1 MNAPPPHAEVSD
13 LALTVDMIVVGA
25 GMAGLSAAGF
35 AAAHGAQVV
44 VVDKA
49 PDIGGSSVLSGTT
62 LWTAPSME
70 AFRQLCPDGDERLGQ
85 VLVDRFPEALEW
97 VRSTGVEF
105 TGERSVVRF
114 GRGYRF
120 DVLEYLR
127 WCKNAVERAGG
138 WVLPRSEAQE
148 LLSDNGRVSG
158 ASIADEDGVTPIGG
172 DAVLLA
178 TGGFQGSADLRRR
191 HLGAGRDL
199 ALRSNPYSTG
209 DGLRLA
215 RALGARIDGNLASF
229 YGHSIAAP
237 LDTFTP
243 GQFAALSV
251 QYSAEGIVV
260 NLAGERFADESL
272 CDHVI
277 AQRLVREPQA
287 RGLVIVDR
295 QILHSPSL
303 GASHPVDG
311 PAYVERSADDVFG
324 AAISAGAHVASAGD
338 LDTLAAAV
346 QEWGFAGSPVAST
359 VRRFN
364 ADLADGSS
372 CRPPRRWNRKPVDLP
387 PFWAVEIQ
395 PSVTFTEGGIGV
407 DSDARV
413 LRSDGSACPGL
424 FAAGADL
431 GGIYNGGYAGG
442 LALAL
447 VFGLQAAR
455 RVLTDKGLHV
465 AGGAQ

>member
-1 MNAPPPHAEVSD
+1 VNASVPDIEVNHPEVS
-13 LALTVDMIVVGA
+13 VDMIVVGA

-35 AAAHGAQVV
+35 AAAHGAQVL

-62 LWTAPSME
+62 LWTAPSIE
-70 AFRQLCPDGDERLGQ
+70 AFRQLCPDGDERLGH

-105 TGERSVVRF
+105 TAERSVVRF

-120 DVLEYLR
+120 DVLEYLK
-127 WCKNAVERAGG
+127 WCKKSVEQAGG
-138 WVLPRSEAQE
+138 WVLPRRPVQQ
-148 LLSDNGRVSG
+148 LLTDAGRVSG
-158 ASIADEDGVTPIGG
+158 ATIAEDDGLTPIGSH
-172 DAVLLA
+172 AVLLA
-178 TGGFQGSADLRRR
+178 TGGFQGSPDLRRR
-191 HLGAGRDL
+191 YLGAGRDL
-199 ALRSNPYSTG
+199 ALRSNSYSTG
-209 DGLRLA
+209 DGLMLA
-215 RALGARIDGNLASF
+215 RALGARMDGDFAAF

-237 LDTFTP
+237 LDVFAP
-243 GQFAALSV
+243 AQFAALTV

-260 NLAGERFADESL
+260 NLAGERFTDESL
-272 CDHVI
+272 CDHI
-277 AQRLVREPQA
+277 TAQRLVREPQA
-287 RGLVIVDR
+287 RGLVIVD
-295 QILHSPSL
+295 QKILHSPSL
-303 GASHPVDG
+303 GASRLVHG
-311 PAYVERSADDVFG
+311 PNYVERSTDDVFG
-324 AAISAGAHVASAGD
+324 DAVKAGAHVASGSD
-338 LDTLAAAV
+338 LDLLAATV
-346 QEWGFAGSPVAST
+346 DQWGFAGSAVADT

-364 ADLADGSS
+364 ADLAQGLH
-372 CRPPRRWNRKPVDLP
+372 CQPPRRWNRKPVDLP
-387 PFWAVEIQ
+387 PFWAIEIQ

-407 DSDARV
+407 DTDARV
-413 LRSDGSACPGL
+413 LRADGSAYPGL

-455 RVLTDKGLHV
+455 RVLADKALHY